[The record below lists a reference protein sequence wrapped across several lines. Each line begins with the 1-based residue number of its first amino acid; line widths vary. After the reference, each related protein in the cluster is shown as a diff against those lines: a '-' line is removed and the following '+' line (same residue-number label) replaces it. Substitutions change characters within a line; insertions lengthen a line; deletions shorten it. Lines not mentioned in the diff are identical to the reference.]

1 MKMKAAIFDMDGTLI
16 DSLIFWDFLWTT
28 LGERYLGDG
37 SFRPRK
43 EDDKK
48 VRTMILSDAMDLI
61 HDRYGFG
68 ESGEELLQMT
78 NGLLYDFYENRVEMK
93 PGVREFLDHCL
104 EQGVKMCVASATDGE
119 FLKLAIKRCGLEKYF
134 LRVFSCSSI
143 GKGKEEPDI
152 FLMAQEFLGSG
163 REETWVFEDSLT
175 AIRTAD
181 SVGMPT
187 VGIYDACNFG
197 QEEIRAIAKFY
208 IAEGESLMKLVP

>member
-28 LGERYLGDG
+28 LGERYLGYG

-93 PGVREFLDHCL
+93 PGVREFLEHCL
-104 EQGVKMCVASATDGE
+104 EQGVKMCVASATDSE

>member
-28 LGERYLGDG
+28 MGERYLGDG
-37 SFRPRK
+37 SFRPCK

-61 HDRYGFG
+61 HDGYGFG

-152 FLMAQEFLGSG
+152 FLMAQEFLGSE

>member
-1 MKMKAAIFDMDGTLI
+1 MKIKAAIFDMDGTLI

-48 VRTMILSDAMDLI
+48 VRTMILSDAMELI
-61 HDRYGFG
+61 HDGYGFG

-152 FLMAQEFLGSG
+152 FLMAQEFLGGG

>member
-28 LGERYLGDG
+28 LGERYLGYG

-61 HDRYGFG
+61 HDGYGFG